1 MGQYRVF
8 VFDLD
13 GTLINDEEKIPERNV
28 EILKKLIEKFE
39 VVIASGRMLKS
50 ILNVEREYFG
60 KELPTIAYNGGM
72 IYIPGK
78 GVVFEKNLETDLAK
92 SILVDLRRMK
102 IHRQVYIDDI
112 LYVEEDNE
120 EAREY
125 AKHSNVDFQVV
136 KDLLSLIEKKPPTKI
151 LAIDE
156 EKVLDTIKENLR
168 KKYRDSIK
176 IFKSF
181 PTYLEFVP
189 KDVDKGVGLKYLKET
204 FGWKKEEIVS
214 FGDNENDIALFKE
227 SGLGVAVAN
236 AVKDLKE
243 VADIVAPSNNQA
255 GVADVIS
262 DLVDL

>member
-1 MGQYRVF
+1 
-8 VFDLD
+8 
-13 GTLINDEEKIPERNV
+13 
-28 EILKKLIEKFE
+28 
-39 VVIASGRMLKS
+39 
-50 ILNVEREYFG
+50 
-60 KELPTIAYNGGM
+60 
-72 IYIPGK
+72 
-78 GVVFEKNLETDLAK
+78 
-92 SILVDLRRMK
+92 
-102 IHRQVYIDDI
+102 
-112 LYVEEDNE
+112 
-120 EAREY
+120 
-125 AKHSNVDFQVV
+125 VDFQVV

-189 KDVDKGVGLKYLKET
+189 KDVDKGVGLRYLKEM

-243 VADIVAPSNNQA
+243 VADLVAPFNNQA
-255 GVADVIS
+255 GVADVVS